1 MKKQIYVLF
10 AIMILSSLFILNK
23 NVLSEQNN
31 DFEIISVSDASKLID
46 KNKDNQ
52 DIVILDVRTHEE
64 YKSGHIANSVNIN
77 YKSSDFKEQ
86 IEKLDKNKS
95 YITYC
100 RSGRRSTGASQT
112 MKELG
117 FQKIIMIQGG
127 MTAWSKEGLPVSSGN

>member
-10 AIMILSSLFILNK
+10 AIMSLVSLFILNK

-31 DFEIISVSDASKLID
+31 DFEIISVSDASNLID
-46 KNKDNQ
+46 KNKDIQ
-52 DIVILDVRTHEE
+52 DMVILDVRTDEE
-64 YKSGHIANSVNIN
+64 YKSGHIANSVNID

-112 MKELG
+112 MKKLG

-127 MTAWSKEGLPVSSGN
+127 MTAWSEAGLPVSRGD